1 VSAWALRLGGALLAA
16 AVLIA
21 SFVFGV
27 GTYCVV
33 GPLLVARPTISGA
46 TCTTFLAGASALLTP
61 VIGTIAAYVAYQ
73 QYRTT
78 RTTLR
83 IHLYERRVE
92 ILRGVLAALGGVF
105 REGKVPGET
114 IPELLRATS
123 EKDYLLR
130 SDLIEYLE
138 ELYQKAVHAYTLYY
152 EFKELPVGTER
163 TKLVNEHA
171 QLIEWLVNTPA
182 ELRRRFIPY
191 LKFADADEHP

>member
-1 VSAWALRLGGALLAA
+1 MSRWARPLAGALAAA
-16 AVLIA
+16 AVLAA
-21 SFVFGV
+21 SFIFTTAV
-27 GTYCVV
+27 YCVAA
-33 GPLLVARPTISGA
+33 PLFVDRPVIAAA

-138 ELYQKAVHAYTLYY
+138 ELYRKAVRAYTLYY
-152 EFKELPVGTER
+152 EFKELPVGPER

-191 LKFADADEHP
+191 LKLADVDEQS